1 MTEPSA
7 PVPDPTPAKAAAG
20 GKPLAAAFRWQAFF
34 GRTADPVFVLD
45 RRRRLLFVNAAWE
58 NLTGIPAGDAHRLVC
73 RRPRPAGPGD
83 PPHAVVE
90 HALTPPPEVRQGA
103 TMRVRRPPPGPAPAG
118 RWWDVDF
125 LPLRT
130 TGEKAAVFILGRI
143 TPSAAEEA
151 VPAAPLPERL
161 VALRERR
168 TQRFGP
174 ELLSDTSPALRRLAE
189 QVRLAG
195 RTTVPVLLVGE
206 PGVGKRT
213 LARLIH
219 YQGRRREQPFV
230 VLECERLPSAA
241 LADVL
246 FGGGPAL
253 GAIYL
258 HEPSR
263 LPRDLQLRLCEL
275 VHAATDADPGASAPR
290 ILAGCGVDPAEE
302 VRAGRLLDELNSA
315 LAILT
320 LYVPPLRERRA
331 DLPALVDRLLQR
343 GNAEG
348 GPPIHGLSADAWEAV
363 REYAWPGNLRELYA
377 VLSSARRCARTDR
390 IGAADLPAAFKLLRR
405 MEETPGRRPERPL
418 PLDALLEEAERRL
431 IDMALRRAR
440 GKKYRAA
447 EILEIWRTRLIRRMK
462 ALGVG
467 DAEADDAGGEGG
479 TDASASDG
487 GA

>member
-7 PVPDPTPAKAAAG
+7 PVPDPTPAEAAAPAG
-20 GKPLAAAFRWQAFF
+20 RKPLAATFRWQAFF

-58 NLTGIPAGDAHRLVC
+58 SLTGIAAGDAHRLVC

-90 HALTPPPEVRQGA
+90 HALTPPPEVRQG
-103 TMRVRRPPPGPAPAG
+103 TMMRVRRLPPGNDPAG

-143 TPSAAEEA
+143 TSGAVEA
-151 VPAAPLPERL
+151 VSPAVPLPERL
-161 VALRERR
+161 LALRERR
-168 TQRFGP
+168 TQHFGP

-189 QVRLAG
+189 QVRLAV
-195 RTTVPVLLVGE
+195 RTTAPVLLVGE

-219 YQGRRREQPFV
+219 YQSQQRERPFA
-230 VLECERLPSAA
+230 LLDCARLPSDAP
-241 LADVL
+241 ADVL
-246 FGGGPAL
+246 FGGRPAF

-275 VHAATDADPGASAPR
+275 VHTAEEEDAGASFPR
-290 ILAGCGVDPAEE
+290 LLAGCGVDPAEE
-302 VRAGRLLDELNSA
+302 VRAGRMLDELYSA
-315 LAILT
+315 LAVLT

-343 GNAEG
+343 CNSEG
-348 GPPIHGLSADAWEAV
+348 GPPIHGLSADAWEVV
-363 REYAWPGNLRELYA
+363 RDYAWPGNLRELYA
-377 VLSSARRCARTDR
+377 VLSSARRRAGR
-390 IGAADLPAAFKLLRR
+390 IGSARR
-405 MEETPGRRPERPL
+405 TFRPRSNCGGGWRRRPAVGRNARCPST
-418 PLDALLEEAERRL
+418 PCWKRRN
-431 IDMALRRAR
+431 
-440 GKKYRAA
+440 
-447 EILEIWRTRLIRRMK
+447 
-462 ALGVG
+462 VG
-467 DAEADDAGGEGG
+467 
-479 TDASASDG
+479 
-487 GA
+487 